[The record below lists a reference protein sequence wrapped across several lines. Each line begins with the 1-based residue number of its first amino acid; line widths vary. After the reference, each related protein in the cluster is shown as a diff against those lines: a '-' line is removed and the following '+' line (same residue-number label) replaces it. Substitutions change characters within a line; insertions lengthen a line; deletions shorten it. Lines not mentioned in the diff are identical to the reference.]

1 VKSFSILFD
10 FSSISPAAMT
20 HSRLSFG
27 EITTLSELARGV
39 EPTDELGLQMAMALG
54 QPDPPHPPF
63 AVVPVLLDGHEIGQL
78 QKIQFTWGGTLY
90 QFKSVSGNTNFCSPD
105 RDAAIE
111 HLAELLQ
118 LTS

>member
-1 VKSFSILFD
+1 
-10 FSSISPAAMT
+10 MT

-27 EITTLSELARGV
+27 EITTLGELARGV

-54 QPDPPHPPF
+54 QPDAPHPPF
-63 AVVPVLLDGHEIGQL
+63 AVVPVLLDGHEIGRL
-78 QKIQFTWGGTLY
+78 EKIQFTWGGGLY
-90 QFKSVSGNTNFCSPD
+90 RFQSLSGNTNFCCSD
-105 RDAAIE
+105 RDAAVA